1 MWLSVFAAGF
11 LPSVL
16 IVPFPSAAP
25 PVIEIVGASPGV
37 DKGTKPTPAAW
48 KELAADKILTVLVS
62 QIPAKWVLVD
72 DAAAEISPSADG
84 KSCIFSASVPGK
96 YRLLA
101 VGADGDPARIVVTV
115 AGTPPGPVPP
125 PTPPAPPA
133 PPGPV
138 PPPTPPAPPAPVD
151 PLVLKLQAA
160 FLLDTRAADAKATDL
175 ADLIELYRQA
185 AILAADPTVMS
196 TGDLK
201 TRVAMA
207 SQKLVINGL
216 ADLRKILAAELGSVM
231 PMDVPLS
238 ADVRTAA
245 ANAFNKLN
253 AALKQ
258 VK

>member
-133 PPGPV
+133 P
-138 PPPTPPAPPAPVD
+138 VD